1 MIFKISGYIFFLILL
16 QLVLTLNV
24 CGESS
29 KESAP
34 DIGSSDA
41 HGSSVINWGDEI
53 NLDEMIAMAK
63 EGKIKEI
70 QWHVLPNILRAE
82 TGDGKFFHLKN
93 ANKGVDLRNTLIK
106 SGIRIGDGGIQFKHL
121 F

>member
-16 QLVLTLNV
+16 QLVLALNV

-34 DIGSSDA
+34 DSGSGDA
-41 HGSSVINWGDEI
+41 HGSSVINWGYEV

-63 EGKIKEI
+63 AGKIKEI

-82 TGDGKFFHLKN
+82 TADGNFCHLKN
-93 ANKGVDLRNTLIK
+93 ENKGVDLRNTLIK

>member
-1 MIFKISGYIFFLILL
+1 MVFKISRYILFLLLL
-16 QLVLTLNV
+16 QLVLTLNA

-29 KESAP
+29 KENAP
-34 DIGSSDA
+34 DSGSSDA
-41 HGSSVINWGDEI
+41 HGSSVINWGEEV

-82 TGDGKFFHLKN
+82 TGNGKFFHLKN
-93 ANKGVDLRNTLIK
+93 EDKGVDLRNTLIK
-106 SGIRIGDGGIQFKHL
+106 SGVRIGDGGIEFKHL

>member
-1 MIFKISGYIFFLILL
+1 MVFKISRYILFLLLL
-16 QLVLTLNV
+16 QLVLTLNA

-34 DIGSSDA
+34 DKGSGDA
-41 HGSSVINWGDEI
+41 QGSSVINWGNEV
-53 NLDEMIAMAK
+53 NLDQMIAMAK
-63 EGKIKEI
+63 EGRIREI

-93 ANKGVDLRNTLIK
+93 ENKGVDLRNTLIK

>member
-1 MIFKISGYIFFLILL
+1 MIFKISGYILFLLLL
-16 QLVLTLNV
+16 QLILTLTA

-29 KESAP
+29 KDSTP
-34 DIGSSDA
+34 DNRSSDA
-41 HGSSVINWGDEI
+41 HGSSVINWGEEV

-93 ANKGVDLRNTLIK
+93 ENKGVDLRNTLIK
-106 SGIRIGDGGIQFKHL
+106 SGVRIGDGGIEFKHL